1 MVKVTQQVGAGAI
14 GVDISDRK
22 SHLAVIDEN
31 CEVVQRTEIAT
42 TKKAFRRYFEAQPTT
57 QVALEASQHSPWISR
72 LLEDC
77 GHKVIVAN
85 PRRLQLISK
94 SDSKNDRTD
103 AELLARLARIDPKIL
118 SPIQHRGEQTQLDL
132 SLIRARDT
140 LVRTRVDL
148 VNFVRGTVKSAGER
162 LPQCG
167 TNVFATKVK
176 DSIPKGLRRTLGPI
190 LTQLKLLTKQIA
202 GYDKRIETVSKK
214 RYPETALLKQVHG
227 VGPITS
233 LCFVLTIED
242 PLRFPKSRTVGAFLG
257 LRPRQFESGESAPEL
272 RITKAGSSELRRLL
286 VQAAHHILGP
296 FGIDSDL
303 RRHGERIAS
312 RGAKVAKRK
321 AVVAVAR
328 KLAVLL
334 HRLWMTAETYEP
346 LRNAQNRLAV
356 A

>member
-1 MVKVTQQVGAGAI
+1 MSKDTQQ
-14 GVDISDRK
+14 
-22 SHLAVIDEN
+22 
-31 CEVVQRTEIAT
+31 VQRTELAT
-42 TKKAFRRYFEAQPTT
+42 TKQAFRRYFEAQAATR
-57 QVALEASQHSPWISR
+57 VALEASQHSPWISR
-72 LLEDC
+72 LLDDC
-77 GHKVIVAN
+77 GHSVLVAN

-103 AELLARLARIDPKIL
+103 AELLARLARIDPQIL
-118 SPIQHRGEQTQLDL
+118 SPIQHRGEQAQLDL

-148 VNFVRGTVKSAGER
+148 VNFVRGVVKSAGAR
-162 LPQCG
+162 LSKCC
-167 TNVFATKVK
+167 TKTFATKVK
-176 DSIPKGLRRTLGPI
+176 DEIPKGLRRTLAPI
-190 LTQLKLLTKQIA
+190 LRQIKLLTKEIA

-214 RYPETALLKQVHG
+214 RYPETALLQQVHG

-233 LCFVLTIED
+233 LCFVLTLED
-242 PLRFPKSRTVGAFLG
+242 PMRFRKSRTVGAFLG

-303 RRHGERIAS
+303 RRHGQRIAG
-312 RGAKVAKRK
+312 RGAKVAKKK

-334 HRLWMTAETYEP
+334 HRLWVTAETYEP
-346 LRNAQNRLAV
+346 LRNTSQALAV